1 MKGIIGWRITKE
13 GDYKINLPIL
23 SQEEEQLILELEHYF
38 REVTRFKDFSSKEE
52 LVNELKNALVNAC
65 DEHGYL
71 LTEKQLAYL
80 SYFAY
85 LHIYGLGFF
94 EEMLKNDEIEE
105 ITVIG
110 INKPVY
116 VYLTKEGWK
125 KANVEITSIDYLI
138 DIINK
143 MASALGRRITFQ
155 NPRLDT
161 TLKDGSRLHASL
173 PPISQ
178 GEITIRKFKQKPLS
192 VKEIVE
198 MKTLPSLAVAIFSFF
213 IQGDFSLMMC
223 GNTASGKTTLLNSI
237 FSFFPSSERILIIE
251 ETPEI
256 NLLHN
261 HIIRLVAN
269 KEMEITLKDLV
280 YDALRMRP
288 DRVVVGE
295 IRNAEE
301 GRALFDVL
309 LSGQARGVYATFH
322 AKSVNEAISRILSFG
337 ISKTEL
343 NAIDVFSIQKRMLIY
358 NKSKKSV
365 EERRRLYELAIY
377 DNKPI
382 EIIKYKILSDD
393 WEIKNMDKLCNFI
406 SERIGMKSEE
416 IKEEIKRREKLIE
429 KAPNDYKEFFY
440 FVQENIYGIG

>member
-143 MASALGRRITFQ
+143 MA
-155 NPRLDT
+155 
-161 TLKDGSRLHASL
+161 
-173 PPISQ
+173 
-178 GEITIRKFKQKPLS
+178 
-192 VKEIVE
+192 
-198 MKTLPSLAVAIFSFF
+198 
-213 IQGDFSLMMC
+213 
-223 GNTASGKTTLLNSI
+223 
-237 FSFFPSSERILIIE
+237 
-251 ETPEI
+251 
-256 NLLHN
+256 
-261 HIIRLVAN
+261 
-269 KEMEITLKDLV
+269 
-280 YDALRMRP
+280 
-288 DRVVVGE
+288 
-295 IRNAEE
+295 
-301 GRALFDVL
+301 
-309 LSGQARGVYATFH
+309 
-322 AKSVNEAISRILSFG
+322 
-337 ISKTEL
+337 
-343 NAIDVFSIQKRMLIY
+343 
-358 NKSKKSV
+358 
-365 EERRRLYELAIY
+365 
-377 DNKPI
+377 
-382 EIIKYKILSDD
+382 
-393 WEIKNMDKLCNFI
+393 
-406 SERIGMKSEE
+406 
-416 IKEEIKRREKLIE
+416 
-429 KAPNDYKEFFY
+429 
-440 FVQENIYGIG
+440 